1 VSQDENEIKRDQ
13 QADEPS
19 ASEPPAA
26 EGVAPGDAADAGDE
40 TEALRKALAEQ
51 REQVDL
57 LRRALADMDNRR
69 KRIERQMEQA
79 DRYAMQGIV
88 LDILPVIDNFE
99 RALSAAEET
108 RDFNGLH
115 DGLKLVHDQLLA
127 VLRKH
132 HVTRIDALGKPFDPN
147 HHEAV
152 GQMDSPDHPD
162 KTVIDVHEEGYQL
175 HDRVIRPS
183 RVIVSRQPGPK
194 AGKNQDGG
202 TATEQGLSD

>member
-1 VSQDENEIKRDQ
+1 MSGDEKETNRDETAAQ
-13 QADEPS
+13 Q
-19 ASEPPAA
+19 PAA
-26 EGVAPGDAADAGDE
+26 ETGAADDAGQE
-40 TEALRKALAEQ
+40 MAALRKTLEEQ
-51 REQVDL
+51 EQQTEQ

-79 DRYAMQGIV
+79 DRYAMQGIM
-88 LDILPVIDNFE
+88 LDVLPVIDNFE

-108 RDFNGLH
+108 RDFDGLH
-115 DGLKLVHDQLLA
+115 DGLKLVHDQLIN

-132 HVTRIDALGKPFDPN
+132 HVTRIDALGQPFDPN

-152 GQMDSPDHPD
+152 GQMDSADHPD

-183 RVIVSRQPGPK
+183 RVIVSRLSEPK
-194 AGKNQDGG
+194 AGEKDEPAGDDQPCGDQDDGDV
-202 TATEQGLSD
+202 ATN